1 MAEAAQAPIE
11 SAAQVEGSRIPGLS
25 GIAADFLRRHPR
37 EACAALESA
46 AARYGANHSN
56 SQAPAAAVENED
68 PDEQE
73 ARALEA
79 AKALYEEMKDS
90 DPYELPESL
99 KPFFVDSPKSP
110 DLLGAAQAA
119 ERLGVSPQTVYNWAN
134 KGTLLAWKGPDRLLT
149 IPAGQ
154 ILGPRKVVPRLAE
167 IVDII
172 GDAEL
177 AWDFLTEEWP
187 FADDFTYPL
196 EKLKAGQ
203 IEEVLAT
210 APAFD
215 TTFT

>member
-1 MAEAAQAPIE
+1 MAEAAEAMKQADGFRE
-11 SAAQVEGSRIPGLS
+11 QGFPGLS
-25 GIAADFLRRHPR
+25 RDAADFLRRHPR
-37 EACAALESA
+37 EACAALETA
-46 AARYGANHSN
+46 AARYGANNSN
-56 SQAPAAAVENED
+56 AQAAAAAVAGED

-73 ARALEA
+73 ARALAA
-79 AKALYEEMKDS
+79 AKALYEEMQDS

-99 KPFFVDSPKSP
+99 KPFVVRRPRSP
-110 DLLGAAQAA
+110 DMLGVSQAA
-119 ERLGVSPQTVYNWAN
+119 ERLGVSPQTVYNWAR
-134 KGTLLAWKGPDRLLT
+134 KGTLLAWKGPDHGLR

-154 ILGPRKVVPRLAE
+154 ILGPRKVVPALAE

-187 FADDFTYPL
+187 FANDCTYPL

-210 APAFD
+210 APGYG
-215 TTFT
+215 TVFT

>member
-11 SAAQVEGSRIPGLS
+11 SAAQSEGARIPGLS

-46 AARYGANHSN
+46 AAQYGANHSN
-56 SQAPAAAVENED
+56 SQTPAAAVESED

-99 KPFFVDSPKSP
+99 KPFVVDSPASP
-110 DLLGAAQAA
+110 DMIGAAQAA

-134 KGTLLAWKGPDRLLT
+134 KGTLLAWKRPGRRMT

-154 ILGPRKVVPRLAE
+154 ILGPRKIVPCIAE
-167 IVDII
+167 IRDII
-172 GDAEL
+172 GSAKL
-177 AWDFLTEEWP
+177 AWVFLTEEWP
-187 FADDFTYPL
+187 FGDDIAYPL

-203 IEEVLAT
+203 IEEVLAA
-210 APAFD
+210 APGFGMD
-215 TTFT
+215 FT

>member
-1 MAEAAQAPIE
+1 MAEAAVQIE
-11 SAAQVEGSRIPGLS
+11 ESRIAGLS

-37 EACAALESA
+37 EACAALETA
-46 AARYGANHSN
+46 
-56 SQAPAAAVENED
+56 AAAVAGED

-73 ARALEA
+73 ARALAA
-79 AKALYEEMKDS
+79 AKALYEEMQDS

-99 KPFFVDSPKSP
+99 KPFFVDLPKSP

-119 ERLGVSPQTVYNWAN
+119 ERLGVSPQTVYNWVR
-134 KGTLLAWKGPDRLLT
+134 KGTLLAWKGPDRILT

-196 EKLKAGQ
+196 EKLKAGR

>member
-1 MAEAAQAPIE
+1 MAEAAAQIE
-11 SAAQVEGSRIPGLS
+11 EPRIAGLS

-37 EACAALESA
+37 EACAALETA
-46 AARYGANHSN
+46 AARYGANN
-56 SQAPAAAVENED
+56 SQTAAAAVAGED

-73 ARALEA
+73 ARALAA
-79 AKALYEEMKDS
+79 AKALYEEMQDS

-119 ERLGVSPQTVYNWAN
+119 ERLGVSPQTVYRWAH
-134 KGTLLAWKGPDRLLT
+134 KGTLLAWKGPDRILT

-210 APAFD
+210 APGYG
-215 TTFT
+215 TVFT

>member
-1 MAEAAQAPIE
+1 MAEAAV
-11 SAAQVEGSRIPGLS
+11 QVEEPRLPGLS

-37 EACAALESA
+37 EACAALETA
-46 AARYGANHSN
+46 AAQYGANN
-56 SQAPAAAVENED
+56 SQTAAAAVAGED

-73 ARALEA
+73 ARALAA

-119 ERLGVSPQTVYNWAN
+119 ERLGVSPQTVYRWAN
-134 KGTLLAWKGPDRLLT
+134 KGTLLAWRGPDRILT

>member
-1 MAEAAQAPIE
+1 MAEAAQAMKQADGFRE
-11 SAAQVEGSRIPGLS
+11 QGFPGLS
-25 GIAADFLRRHPR
+25 RDAADFLRRHPR

-56 SQAPAAAVENED
+56 SQTPAAAVESED

-90 DPYELPESL
+90 GPYELPESL
-99 KPFFVDSPKSP
+99 KPFVVRRPRSP

-119 ERLGVSPQTVYNWAN
+119 ARLDVSLSTVYKWVS
-134 KGTLLAWKGPDRLLT
+134 KGTLLAWKGPDQGLR

-154 ILGPRKVVPRLAE
+154 ILGPRKVVPALAE

-187 FADDFTYPL
+187 FADDVAHPL
-196 EKLKAGQ
+196 EKLKVGR
-203 IEEVLAT
+203 IEEVLDT
-210 APAFD
+210 APGFGM
-215 TTFT
+215 TFT

>member
-1 MAEAAQAPIE
+1 MAEAAQAMKQADGFRE
-11 SAAQVEGSRIPGLS
+11 QGFPGLS

-56 SQAPAAAVENED
+56 SQAPAAAVEGED

-90 DPYELPESL
+90 GPYELPESL
-99 KPFFVDSPKSP
+99 KPFVVDSPESP

-119 ERLGVSPQTVYNWAN
+119 ARLGVSPQTVYNWAN
-134 KGTLLAWKGPDRLLT
+134 KGTLLAWKRPGRRLT

-154 ILGPRKVVPRLAE
+154 ILGPRKVVPGLAAVRN
-167 IVDII
+167 IV
-172 GDAEL
+172 GSPEL
-177 AWDFLTEEWP
+177 TWDFLTQEWP
-187 FADDFTYPL
+187 FADDVAYPL
-196 EKLKAGQ
+196 EKLKSGQ
-203 IEEVLAT
+203 VQEVLDT
-210 APAFD
+210 APGFGM
-215 TTFT
+215 TFT